1 MFVYFLTY
9 QYTDYLKLRDDLIF
23 KNRNIFLQ

>member
-9 QYTDYLKLRDDLIF
+9 LMSCLMIS
-23 KNRNIFLQ
+23 NG